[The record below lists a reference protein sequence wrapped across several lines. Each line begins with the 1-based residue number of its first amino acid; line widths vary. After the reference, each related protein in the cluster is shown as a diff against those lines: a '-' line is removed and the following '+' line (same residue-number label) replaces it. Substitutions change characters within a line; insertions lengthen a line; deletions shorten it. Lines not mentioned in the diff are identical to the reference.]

1 MPPLTGLRSFPLPIN
16 PASITQGFF
25 AGIDRARQDE
35 VLGLQ
40 LQEARAKAAQQNRP
54 PQTLTLGAPAVP
66 GVAIAPHGAPPGG
79 GSLLSLEEAPQ
90 GISPGL
96 PALTET
102 LTEFPREETPLE
114 FERRRR
120 QAQANLDARQADNEA
135 IARALAGDWKGFYGA
150 RVRAWGALAENGDE
164 SQRTA
169 RLKQRDEAMD
179 DLAKVRLQTEEYDP
193 EFARMTAAF
202 AAHAK
207 DPMNPPLW
215 MTAFEIA
222 VRVKGEQ
229 SQRLASK
236 WIGDS
241 LQEMQRARK
250 ETDQDAAVFK
260 IELALTRKRVE
271 RRDKGITMDDAES
284 DRMLMEVMQEFP
296 REWQIYDRAMS
307 TAKGKLPELY
317 WRGAHQLTSKEGL
330 LYQEAARQIIAEQGP
345 DAPTADIEARYA
357 LLKRGETPSMQESKV
372 GLQQAQAEAARAKA
386 KASAELATTGKV
398 TPLTLDQLTRSLQ
411 RFDSM
416 LKGLGMSR
424 YTDQERKEQ
433 ETILKGEIADLH
445 RQIKGIQAPTAA
457 PAPTGYTP
465 AGAALFLRMKALYD
479 DDPDP
484 RKGSWADP
492 EVRKR
497 YKNKAEQSPR

>member
-1 MPPLTGLRSFPLPIN
+1 MPPLTGLRSWPLSVN
-16 PASITQGFF
+16 PASITQAFS

-40 LQEARAKAAQQNRP
+40 LQKARAEAAQQNRP
-54 PQTLTLGAPAVP
+54 PRTLTLGAAAVP
-66 GVAIAPHGAPPGG
+66 PSLA
-79 GSLLSLEEAPQ
+79 GSLAPGEDPEAAAFLPRVA
-90 GISPGL
+90 GL

-114 FERRRR
+114 FERRGR
-120 QAQANLDARQADNEA
+120 QSQANLDARQADKEA
-135 IARALAGDWKGFYGA
+135 IDRALAGDWKGFHGA
-150 RVRAWGALAENGDE
+150 RIRAWGARAESGDE

-202 AAHAK
+202 AAHAR

-215 MTAFEIA
+215 MTAFELA

-250 ETDQDAAVFK
+250 ETDRDAAVFK
-260 IELALTRKRVE
+260 IELALARKRVE

-296 REWQIYDRAMS
+296 REWQIYDGVMR
-307 TAKGKLPELY
+307 TAKGKVPELY
-317 WRGAHQLTSKEGL
+317 WRGAHQLTPAQGL
-330 LYQEAARQIIAEQGP
+330 LYHDAAQQIRAEEGP
-345 DAPTADIEARYA
+345 DAPIAHIEARYA
-357 LLKRGETPSMQESKV
+357 LL
-372 GLQQAQAEAARAKA
+372 
-386 KASAELATTGKV
+386 
-398 TPLTLDQLTRSLQ
+398 
-411 RFDSM
+411 
-416 LKGLGMSR
+416 
-424 YTDQERKEQ
+424 
-433 ETILKGEIADLH
+433 
-445 RQIKGIQAPTAA
+445 
-457 PAPTGYTP
+457 
-465 AGAALFLRMKALYD
+465 
-479 DDPDP
+479 
-484 RKGSWADP
+484 
-492 EVRKR
+492 
-497 YKNKAEQSPR
+497 